1 MGLTLGVVQSLAPD
15 QGVLDSAAKLLQAK
29 HWVRTG
35 HAAAHAVAWGE
46 CQGSGANPYR
56 VVADVAEHG
65 YRCTCPSRKFP
76 CKHVL
81 ALMWQFA
88 ETPQRFEALEPPP
101 WVLEWLGRRKRGA
114 SPAVAAGDGDG
125 KSIDRAR
132 GAAPPDAAPSPEDV
146 EKRERQAARRK
157 AELDAAVRAVL
168 DDLALWIRDQLRAG
182 IVAFLDDAT
191 ARCRRIAAR
200 LVDAKCAALAS
211 RADELPA
218 RLLALPN
225 EVRGEAALH
234 EFGQWV
240 LLARAWAA
248 DPDDPDARG
257 ALLQAPTRDAVL
269 ADPRSPRVRSRWE
282 VVGVRTETRRDG
294 LVSQATWLLDT
305 ARDEARFAL
314 LQDFYPASAGRR
326 GAAFAAGERLDGECV
341 FYPGRQPLRAVLAD
355 GGAGDA
361 PPTAAP
367 RPAADD
373 ALAAHR
379 SHLAAVPWAA
389 VTPVRLGAG
398 ELRRDARGRLW
409 WTAGAGT
416 ALRVAP
422 MADDALWRGVPLRA
436 AVALWD
442 GFQATMMK
450 LETPLGAAYPDD

>member
-1 MGLTLGVVQSLAPD
+1 MGLTLDVVQALAPD
-15 QGVLDSAAKLLQAK
+15 QGVLDSAAKLLQPK
-29 HWVRTG
+29 HWARSG
-35 HAAAHAVAWGE
+35 HDEAHAVAWGE

-56 VVADVAEHG
+56 VVAEVAEHG
-65 YRCTCPSRKFP
+65 YKCTCPSRKFP

-88 ETPQRFEALEPPP
+88 ETPQRFEATEPPP
-101 WVLEWLGRRKRGA
+101 WVMEWLGRRKRGA
-114 SPAVAAGDGDG
+114 APTAAAGDG

-132 GAAPPDAAPSPEDV
+132 AATPAETAPAPQDL

-168 DDLALWIRDQLRAG
+168 DDLELWIRDQLRAG
-182 IVAFLDDAT
+182 IVAFLDDAP

-218 RLLALPN
+218 RLMALP
-225 EVRGEAALH
+225 RDLRAEAAMH

-240 LLARAWAA
+240 LLARAWGA

-257 ALLQAPTRDAVL
+257 ALLQTPTRDAVL
-269 ADPRSPRVRSRWE
+269 ADARSPRLRTRWE

-305 ARDEARFAL
+305 AGEAPRFAL
-314 LQDFYPASAGRR
+314 LQDFFPASAGRR
-326 GAAFAAGERLDGECV
+326 SSAFTPGQRLDGECV
-341 FYPGRQPLRAVLAD
+341 FYPGRRPLRAVLAD
-355 GGAGDA
+355 GGAGDVA
-361 PPTAAP
+361 PEAD
-367 RPAADD
+367 PAGGLSD

-379 SHLAAVPWAA
+379 AHLAAVPWAA
-389 VTPVRLGAG
+389 LTPVRLGAG
-398 ELRRDARGRLW
+398 ELRRDGRGQLW
-409 WTAGAGT
+409 WTSTTGD

-422 MADDALWRGVPLRA
+422 LADEALWRGTPLRA

-442 GFQATMMK
+442 GFQATLMK
-450 LETPLGAAYPDD
+450 LDTPLGAAYPDD